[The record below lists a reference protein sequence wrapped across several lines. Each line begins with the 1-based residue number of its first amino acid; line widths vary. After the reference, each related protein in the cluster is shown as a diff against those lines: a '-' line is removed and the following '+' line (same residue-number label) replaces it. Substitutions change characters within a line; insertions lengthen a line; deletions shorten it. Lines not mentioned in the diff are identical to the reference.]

1 VKKLFA
7 CLLIVLMVSPCFASP
22 WSKAFSAG
30 EERIKGMTG
39 WSVRVDKLGS
49 WIETY
54 SVRIKW
60 DKFLP
65 TLGTWDINGEPKN
78 LMSVS
83 PTKIVITRSW
93 GLDLGQTSMEID
105 ARRRVADITAVA
117 RMKEDLYAIAGYIQH
132 VEGIEIPFAVVWDY
146 EARKARL
153 FMGDEEW
160 EKVLQQ

>member
-1 VKKLFA
+1 MGYKRRT
-7 CLLIVLMVSPCFASP
+7 
-22 WSKAFSAG
+22 
-30 EERIKGMTG
+30 EEP
-39 WSVRVDKLGS
+39 D
-49 WIETY
+49 
-54 SVRIKW
+54 VRIS
-60 DKFLP
+60 DEDRDNPFL
-65 TLGTWDINGEPKN
+65 
-78 LMSVS
+78 
-83 PTKIVITRSW
+83 

-146 EARKARL
+146 EARRARL